1 MSVNIQDV
9 DVIVI
14 GAGSAGLMAAISLAP
29 LTVLLISDNLPEQ
42 EQTASHWS
50 KGGIAAPISEEDS
63 PEKHI
68 EDTMTASCGFADRNV
83 VSHYVNMAPELID
96 YLIKIGVNFDYSNN
110 GKIYLG
116 REGSHSLHRVLTAN
130 RDSFGLELMRVLT
143 KNLYNSNHIT
153 HLSGAKVV
161 SLLKENGTVNG
172 VKIKYA
178 GGEKDIKSSAVILAT
193 GGIGAL
199 YARTTNPPCSK
210 GYGIAMA
217 FEVGAKCKNLE
228 FVQFHPTAIN
238 CELEPLP
245 MISEALR
252 GAGAKITNSS
262 GQRFMSDIHEMAEL
276 APRDIVCR
284 AIEDQIIAGEKIYLD
299 IKGLTQKYPSA
310 LKACKRAGINPEKEK
325 IPITT
330 AAHYHMGGVYI
341 DYKTG
346 ETSVKGLWACGEV
359 ACTGMH
365 GANRLA
371 SNSLLEAL
379 ITGRL
384 CAKNII
390 SSLGKSRI
398 KEVEKN
404 IKLSPY
410 IFAPP
415 PEEMEIKKIMTDN
428 VGVYRNNNMLQQSI
442 DKLIQMGKGAKNR
455 DIYLC
460 SLTARLIASSAL
472 ERKNS
477 IGAHFRTDY
486 P

>member
-1 MSVNIQDV
+1 MSINIPDA
-9 DVIVI
+9 DVIIV

-29 LTVLLISDNLPEQ
+29 LRVLLISDNLPEQ
-42 EQTASHWS
+42 GQTASHWS

-63 PEKHI
+63 PQKHI
-68 EDTMTASCGFADRNV
+68 EDTMIASCGFADREV
-83 VSHYVNMAPELID
+83 VSYYVNMAPELID
-96 YLIKIGVNFDYSNN
+96 YLVKLGVNFDYTSD

-143 KNLYNSNHIT
+143 KNLYNSSHIT
-153 HLSGAKVV
+153 QLSGAKVI
-161 SLLKENGTVNG
+161 SLLKEKDAVNG
-172 VKIKYA
+172 VRIKYA
-178 GGEKDIKSSAVILAT
+178 EGEKNIKSSATILAT

-199 YARTTNPPCSK
+199 YARTTNPSCSK

-217 FEVGAKCKNLE
+217 FEAGAKCKNLE

-284 AIEDQIIAGEKIYLD
+284 AIEDQIIAGKKVYLD
-299 IKGLTQKYPSA
+299 IRGLIEKYPSA
-310 LKACKRAGINPEKEK
+310 LKSCERAGINPEKEK

-330 AAHYHMGGVYI
+330 AAHYHMGGVHI

-346 ETSVKGLWACGEV
+346 KTSVKGLWACGEV

-384 CAKNII
+384 CAKNIV

-404 IKLSPY
+404 INLSPY
-410 IFAPP
+410 VSAPL
-415 PEEMEIKKIMTDN
+415 PEEMEIKEIMTNN
-428 VGVYRNNNMLQQSI
+428 VGVYRDNNMLQQSI
-442 DKLIQMGKGAKNR
+442 DKLIQVGQKTENR
-455 DIYLC
+455 EIYLC
-460 SLTARLIASSAL
+460 SLAAKLIASSAL

-477 IGAHFRTDY
+477 IGAHFRKDY